1 LRVRILA
8 PTKEDG
14 MSSISYPEELE
25 AADLAM
31 IRDVLRAGGF
41 RGVDAE
47 ESSDAKRAASAL
59 LQSEFRNGT
68 RTREALLLVLQSNRE
83 DLHKGLPVTTAVKSE
98 AMARWRD
105 EGGQ

>member
-1 LRVRILA
+1 
-8 PTKEDG
+8 
-14 MSSISYPEELE
+14 MSSIPHPEKLD

-59 LQSEFRNGT
+59 LHSELRNGT
-68 RTREALLLVLQSNRE
+68 RTREALLLSLQSKRE
-83 DLHKGLPVTTAVKSE
+83 DLHRCLRSVQDPQPLEE
-98 AMARWRD
+98 AA
-105 EGGQ
+105 